1 MSSGADKVHDTI
13 GFRTIETRGT
23 QILLNGKP
31 IFLRGIALHEEA
43 PVRGGRAFTQQDA
56 ETLLGW
62 ARELG
67 CNFVR
72 LTHYPHSENMTR
84 LADRMGI
91 MVWSEIPVYW
101 DIDWENPATLQNA
114 ESQLHEMIARDHNR
128 ASVVL
133 WSLSNETPVKPAR
146 TTFLR
151 QLAEAAR
158 QQDSTRLITSALNRV
173 DDAGPDTRAL
183 NDPVGEYA
191 RRAGTERV
199 SGLVWRTSR
208 RCRPHAVEVCLGQA
222 GHRERIRRRSAP
234 YGRHGEADERWTEEY
249 QANLYQHQITM
260 LKKIPSLAGMSP
272 WVLMDFHSP
281 RRLLPGTQDY
291 YNRKGLVSNTGQH
304 KQAFYVLQKF
314 YREMEAGK
322 YNCRYQV
329 NPGWKARLHRL
340 PKTPSREAHRRR

>member
-1 MSSGADKVHDTI
+1 M
-13 GFRTIETRGT
+13 
-23 QILLNGKP
+23 
-31 IFLRGIALHEEA
+31 HEEA

-128 ASVVL
+128 ASIVL

-151 QLAEAAR
+151 QLADAAR
-158 QQDSTRLITSALNRV
+158 QQDSTRLITSALNHV

-183 NDPVGEYA
+183 NDPAGRVS
-191 RRAGTERV
+191 RRAR
-199 SGLVWRTSR
+199 
-208 RCRPHAVEVCLGQA
+208 
-222 GHRERIRRRSAP
+222 
-234 YGRHGEADERWTEEY
+234 D
-249 QANLYQHQITM
+249 
-260 LKKIPSLAGMSP
+260 
-272 WVLMDFHSP
+272 
-281 RRLLPGTQDY
+281 
-291 YNRKGLVSNTGQH
+291 
-304 KQAFYVLQKF
+304 
-314 YREMEAGK
+314 
-322 YNCRYQV
+322 
-329 NPGWKARLHRL
+329 
-340 PKTPSREAHRRR
+340 